1 MKTEIS
7 DHLLWFNCMSL
18 DAQRKLMQTY
28 GGYGR
33 TIKDIYEI
41 VHATEKIQELT
52 KICAGHGYTINDI
65 YKLMHDT
72 K

>member
-18 DAQRKLMQTY
+18 DEQRKLMQTY
-28 GGYGR
+28 GGYGH
-33 TIKDIYEI
+33 TIKDIY
-41 VHATEKIQELT
+41 
-52 KICAGHGYTINDI
+52 
-65 YKLMHDT
+65 KLIHDT